1 MVKEVVKSAAKVVKS
16 VGPVVFHHKE
26 NLCLL
31 AAVWGMCGVKQRNI
45 LTVREWLLD
54 IMMAECDG

>member
-1 MVKEVVKSAAKVVKS
+1 MVKQIVKSSAKVVKS

-31 AAVWGMCGVKQRNI
+31 AAVWGMCDVKQRNI
-45 LTVREWLLD
+45 LTVRESDYWIL
-54 IMMAECDG
+54 